1 MKAVPDVLGTLWGA
15 AGFTAAAAYVLWLFY
30 LAAMNLRR
38 AREAAR
44 LTRTALAF
52 ALPIIAL
59 AIVIDVLVNLTLA
72 TLVFLDSPREWT
84 VSERLARYLVGP
96 SVWRA
101 EVALW
106 VGAHLLDPFDPSGSH
121 LRR

>member
-1 MKAVPDVLGTLWGA
+1 MHAWGHALATLWSAAWFAA
-15 AGFTAAAAYVLWLFY
+15 AGAYVLWLFY

-38 AREAAR
+38 AREAGR

-59 AIVIDVLVNLTLA
+59 AIAIDVAVNLTLA
-72 TLVFLDSPREWT
+72 TLVFFDRPREWT
-84 VSERLARYLVGP
+84 VSERLSRYLPAGG
-96 SVWRA
+96 WRA
-101 EVALW
+101 SVAWWVAL
-106 VGAHLLDPFDPSGSH
+106 HLLDPFDPSGSH